1 MTKIGITERGDA
13 GLDLSWADRLDE
25 VDGCIVITKNPT
37 PEFMELV
44 KEYQDKLIVHVT
56 ITGHGG
62 SEIEPNIPYS
72 TKVFYQFKKI
82 VELLGPQKTVLR
94 IDPIIPTPCGIN
106 TAYKIYYESLF
117 YPDHRLRVSILD
129 NYPHV
134 NRRFEKAGL
143 PTLNYRFHESYS
155 KRKEIISYFGDRVEI
170 CGEPGFSSIGCVS
183 NKDLRALGLP
193 LETVDSQSHQRKYCN
208 CLDIK
213 KELLTNREQCPYKC
227 LYCYWKENEKNKK

>member
-13 GLDLSWADRLDE
+13 GFDLSWADKLDT
-25 VDGCIVITKNPT
+25 VDAAIVITKNPT

-44 KEYQDKLIVHVT
+44 EEHQDKLIVHVT

-62 SEIEPNIPYS
+62 SKIEPNIPNS

-82 VELLGPQKTVLR
+82 AELLGPQKTVLR
-94 IDPIIPTPCGIN
+94 IDPIIPTPSGIN
-106 TAYKIYYESLF
+106 TAYRIYFESLY

-129 NYPHV
+129 NPFHV
-134 NRRFEKAGL
+134 KRRFENAGL
-143 PTLNYRFHESYS
+143 PALDYRFHESYS

-183 NKDLRALGLP
+183 NKDLDALGLP
-193 LETVDSQSHQRKYCN
+193 RESITSQSYQRKDCT
-208 CLDIK
+208 CLGIK
-213 KELLTNREQCPYKC
+213 TELLSNREQCPYKC
-227 LYCYWKENEKNKK
+227 VYCYWKDKKPEV